1 MSSGEALRQEQ
12 EMCHAMLVELGKG
25 RLASD
30 ARLAHWVARGARV
43 GVHRL
48 VAMGSLVDYLVE
60 VVGMDEHTAQE
71 WKRVGTALGTLPILA
86 SAMDRGEVRFSAA
99 KEVTRVAT
107 PETDRE
113 WTEAARQSY
122 RTVQKLVRFKQ
133 PGDLPTTVVQ
143 PEAMPRRMQLW
154 LSPEEFAFVTQAI
167 DRAKRKAGRSLR
179 LEEALAM
186 VSQAYVEGGDG
197 TQRRM
202 RTTMF
207 QCERCKSTF
216 MDAGADRIRI
226 DTTPAALAETSRA
239 GPAPAADRDEI
250 TARATSRAGGSV
262 APTYDEAALVMDAR
276 SRHIPMEARRQ
287 VFERCG
293 GKCSVPGCS
302 NRLFLHFHHLDAFS
316 KGGTHDPSRIALVCS
331 SHHRAIH
338 DGRMRVEGSVEEGLR
353 FVPARAAPAAPST
366 WELAEGA
373 LHQMG
378 FKKHEAREYVTKAQ
392 AANGDGEPTIEY
404 AVRLAL
410 AQFSFSGVR
419 EDLAVYLPC

>member
-1 MSSGEALRQEQ
+1 
-12 EMCHAMLVELGKG
+12 
-25 RLASD
+25 
-30 ARLAHWVARGARV
+30 
-43 GVHRL
+43 
-48 VAMGSLVDYLVE
+48 

-86 SAMDRGEVRFSAA
+86 SAMERGEVRFSAA
-99 KEVTRVAT
+99 KEVTRVAA

-122 RTVQKLVRFKQ
+122 RAVQKLVRFKQ

-250 TARATSRAGGSV
+250 TARATSCAGAARSAEGDEITARATSRAGGSV

-287 VFERCG
+287 VFERCS

-302 NRLFLHFHHLDAFS
+302 NRLFLHFHHLDAFA
-316 KGGTHDPSRIALVCS
+316 KGGAHDPSRIVLVCS

-419 EDLAVYLPC
+419 EDLAVYHPC